1 MRRRSA
7 RTADTSANTSTD
19 PTGTT
24 GTTGSTDASSDAS
37 TDTSDTS
44 AGAEDVS
51 ESERLLFGGPLRYD
65 MGWNQHHGSFL
76 ELGLRTMVARMPRLI
91 ASTIRLAHRA
101 DPRALRWVAG
111 AELGGGIAQA
121 VGLVAVSQVLTHVL
135 NGGKTSERL
144 TEALPAFLAVAV
156 TALIGALL
164 RSASTAGT
172 GRLEPKVYR
181 VATEEYLER
190 VARVE
195 LAAVE
200 DEEFHKLLDSA
211 QWGAE
216 SARRMIKFCTSVV
229 TAAISFIAAAGVLT
243 VLHPVLLPLLALMT
257 LPSAWSSLT
266 IARRRYISFHTW
278 IQHARAGQLLG
289 RLLIDA
295 QAAAEVRVHNIG
307 PFLLRHFRTM
317 AETGEREQTRLASLA
332 ARTGLVASGWTGITT
347 AATYA
352 TLGGLLWTGAM
363 DLAVAGTAVIAVRT
377 GSANLE
383 GLVVQLNFLY
393 EESLFVADLERLCR
407 EADRRLIPASGV
419 PLPEKVRMI
428 RFENVS
434 FTYPGTTDDKPAL
447 TGVDVTIPAGRIV
460 ALVGNNGS
468 GKSTL
473 AKLLCG
479 LYAPDSG
486 RILWDDVDTTE
497 ADRTALFDRVAVVA
511 QDFYRWP
518 FTARI
523 NVAIGRPEAPHD
535 EPLLNAAAQYAGADE
550 TVASLPRGWDTL
562 LARGYKGGHQISGG
576 QWQRLGIARARHR
589 DAQILVVDEPTSA
602 LDAEAEQRAFD
613 QIRALSAEGQ
623 TVILITHRL
632 HSVRHADEI
641 YVLDEGSVTEHGSFD
656 ELMAV
661 EEGAFRKMY
670 LIQSRQYVH
679 EGPAQVPGQRG
690 ESVREAPGRGD

>member
-1 MRRRSA
+1 MRRNR
-7 RTADTSANTSTD
+7 
-19 PTGTT
+19 
-24 GTTGSTDASSDAS
+24 
-37 TDTSDTS
+37 
-44 AGAEDVS
+44 
-51 ESERLLFGGPLRYD
+51 
-65 MGWNQHHGSFL
+65 
-76 ELGLRTMVARMPRLI
+76 
-91 ASTIRLAHRA
+91 
-101 DPRALRWVAG
+101 
-111 AELGGGIAQA
+111 
-121 VGLVAVSQVLTHVL
+121 
-135 NGGKTSERL
+135 
-144 TEALPAFLAVAV
+144 PAW
-156 TALIGALL
+156 
-164 RSASTAGT
+164 
-172 GRLEPKVYR
+172 P
-181 VATEEYLER
+181 
-190 VARVE
+190 
-195 LAAVE
+195 
-200 DEEFHKLLDSA
+200 
-211 QWGAE
+211 
-216 SARRMIKFCTSVV
+216 
-229 TAAISFIAAAGVLT
+229 
-243 VLHPVLLPLLALMT
+243 
-257 LPSAWSSLT
+257 
-266 IARRRYISFHTW
+266 
-278 IQHARAGQLLG
+278 
-289 RLLIDA
+289 
-295 QAAAEVRVHNIG
+295 
-307 PFLLRHFRTM
+307 
-317 AETGEREQTRLASLA
+317 LA

-352 TLGGLLWTGAM
+352 TLGALLWTGAM

-393 EESLFVADLERLCR
+393 EESLFVADLDRLCR

-419 PLPEKVRMI
+419 PLPEKVRTI

-447 TGVDVTIPAGRIV
+447 IGVDVTIPAGRIV

-535 EPLLNAAAQYAGADE
+535 EPLLDAAAEYAGADE

-679 EGPAQVPGQRG
+679 EGPARVPGQRG
-690 ESVREAPGRGD
+690 RVCGRRRGGGTEPASSGVTGRCTAADRASRPRGDVDETPVRKSTGSSARQAASDARGLFQRDHDHDREVGVLLYDTGGEDLAVQGPLPHVDELVPVLRCLLGRNEVPGEGDASISGRNPDSTCSPSS